1 MKIPLPIPGKIC
13 ALIAGL
19 FLVPGSLISAPT
31 QPVPVGAAR
40 IDITP
45 QFPIR
50 LAGYANRRGTNWKVE
65 MPLHARALAIGEGA
79 DTAVLVSV
87 ELVGIT
93 SAVSDWVASEL
104 AHSHGLKRDHVA
116 VCAIHTHSGPAI
128 DGYLVAE
135 RHDIQPEEHDAMVRY
150 TGWLKERLRQVAV
163 AALEE
168 RHAARLSWAQGYAGF
183 AVNRRELKDGKWKRF
198 GVVPNAPA
206 DRTLPVLVAQGDDGR
221 MRAVLASYACHC
233 TSNGGG
239 MIIHPDWAGEAAAQ
253 IESENPGA
261 VALVALGC
269 AGDAGPYPKNGIAAA
284 RTNGREVAAEV
295 AHLMGKGLTPLPG
308 VTAASY
314 RVVHLPLDEPNKK
327 GILEQVPIPVQTW
340 AFGKELTMIFLGG
353 EMASDYSLRLRREL
367 DAERLWVNAYS
378 NSVPCYVASRRMYPE
393 GGYEVDASMLKY
405 GWSGRL
411 AAGTE
416 DRIIAAVLSQ
426 VEEMNRAKGRQ

>member
-1 MKIPLPIPGKIC
+1 MKYPLLIPGKTYV
-13 ALIAGL
+13 LIAAL
-19 FLVPGSLISAPT
+19 LLMPGSLISVRS

-104 AHSHGLKRDHVA
+104 AHGHGLKRDHVA

-150 TGWLKERLRQVAV
+150 TSWLKERLRQVAV
-163 AALEE
+163 AALED

-206 DRTLPVLVAQGDDGR
+206 DRTLPVLVAQSDDGK

-284 RTNGREVAAEV
+284 KTNGREVAAEV
-295 AHLMGKGLTPLPG
+295 AHLISKGLKPLPG

-314 RVVHLPLDEPNKK
+314 RVVDLPLDEPNKK
-327 GILEQVPIPVQTW
+327 GILEQVPLPVQTW

-353 EMASDYSLRLRREL
+353 EMTSDYSLRLRREL
-367 DAERLWVNAYS
+367 DADRLWVNAYS
-378 NSVPCYVASRRMYPE
+378 NSVPCYVVSRRMYPE

-416 DRIIAAVLSQ
+416 DRIIAAVHAQ
-426 VEEMNRAKGRQ
+426 VEELGQAKGRP